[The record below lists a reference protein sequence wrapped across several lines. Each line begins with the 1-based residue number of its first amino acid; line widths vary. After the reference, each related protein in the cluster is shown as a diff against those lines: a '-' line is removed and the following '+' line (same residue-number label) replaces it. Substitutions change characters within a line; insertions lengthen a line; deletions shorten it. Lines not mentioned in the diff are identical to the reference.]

1 MLQINNRELKLANLK
16 LEQLLEKKSEK
27 IRLLL
32 EEIEVLTEDKVLM
45 REEITLLKCEV
56 KRGEIKG
63 GEKEESR
70 VVSEN

>member
-1 MLQINNRELKLANLK
+1 
-16 LEQLLEKKSEK
+16 
-27 IRLLL
+27 
-32 EEIEVLTEDKVLM
+32 M